1 MNHFCI
7 IYHNP
12 KTAKDTTESDDEW
25 SKEPC
30 EDLCRNIFSHEPIA
44 NVKEVN
50 VNNISHDIP
59 TVFTII
65 EMVKYHSKVGW
76 LEFWARFSALF
87 MNKIHTTPK
96 HTPPQRFMNLQ
107 QYILKIVFVLL
118 IIERFETAQSRLK
131 ATLLLFELSLKL
143 SVDPTFHL
151 VDIFPSSS

>member
-1 MNHFCI
+1 
-7 IYHNP
+7 
-12 KTAKDTTESDDEW
+12 
-25 SKEPC
+25 
-30 EDLCRNIFSHEPIA
+30 
-44 NVKEVN
+44 
-50 VNNISHDIP
+50 
-59 TVFTII
+59 
-65 EMVKYHSKVGW
+65 
-76 LEFWARFSALF
+76 

-151 VDIFPSSS
+151 VDIISELFVNTVELLLGTPCSHQLLKPFTQDLCDISLAVICRARHSISDFIIFKLKVAGICNICTAFFLDGTWPLCAIYCTCPLNGN